1 MRQEQ
6 VSPVPANSPEKR
18 LQGDQ
23 EKDWLVSV
31 SQVPLVNAK
40 LCRLSTGIRDILFIS
55 ARDTKKP

>member
-6 VSPVPANSPEKR
+6 VSLVPVNSPEKH
-18 LQGDQ
+18 LQDVQ

-31 SQVPLVNAK
+31 SQMPLVNAK
-40 LCRLSTGIRDILFIS
+40 LCRLSIGIRDILFIS

>member
-31 SQVPLVNAK
+31 SQVPFVKMLEFW
-40 LCRLSTGIRDILFIS
+40 D
-55 ARDTKKP
+55 ARMIGDHGT